1 MAVPHSRRVVTDER
15 GAAPL
20 VAAVALGLVTLVLAL
35 FMATVLLASTMTSQA
50 SGCGP
55 GSPVPASAD
64 LDPAILAAIN
74 ALKPNYEQVAAEKN
88 LSWALLAAIDYRED
102 GNDPNQSALSGEPIG
117 ATNPDSGA
125 VTTSKLDSIVQAA
138 DHMKEMAA
146 SVYGVTLTAASGGD
160 DVKNAFVA
168 YNRGYSYKQD
178 GAAADTSPYVMN
190 QYDEAHHNMVFP
202 NIAGETLAGRTD
214 TRPGAFTV
222 FTRLGGSS
230 TSACGGLSGNKIV
243 AIAQQQLNLAEI
255 PKGCNCG
262 PEIQKFLGS
271 SGGEEWCAD
280 FVSWVYNAAGVP
292 FTGGA
297 DGGWRLPGVSGIHQ
311 WFADHGVWHDRGSAD
326 VPQPGDV
333 VDFGGGGH
341 TGIVEKVDG
350 TTLDTIEGNT
360 SDQVARRSYSDYA
373 SSGDIAGWGRQTLAS
388 SAPTPAALG
397 PDRPALVAA

>member
-1 MAVPHSRRVVTDER
+1 MKPAAILT
-15 GAAPL
+15 GAIGA
-20 VAAVALGLVTLVLAL
+20 VLAL
-35 FMATVLLASTMTSQA
+35 LVGTMAIGGLLMGASA

-88 LSWALLAAIDYRED
+88 LSWALLAGIDYRED
-102 GNDPNQSALSGEPIG
+102 ANDPNQSALSGEPIG

-125 VTTSKLDSIVQAA
+125 VTTSKLDSIAQAA
-138 DHMKEMAA
+138 DHVREMAA
-146 SVYGVTLTAASGGD
+146 SVYGVTLTATSGGD
-160 DVKNAFVA
+160 EVKNAFVA

-178 GAAADTSPYVMN
+178 GAPADSSPYVMN
-190 QYDEAHHNMVFP
+190 QYDDAHHNMVFP

-243 AIAQQQLNLAEI
+243 AIAQQQLNLAEV
-255 PKGCNCG
+255 PRGCNCG

-271 SGGEEWCAD
+271 SAGEEWCAD
-280 FVSWVYNAAGVP
+280 FVSWTYNAAGVA

-297 DGGWRLPGVSGIHQ
+297 DGGWRLPGVAGIRQ
-311 WFADHGVWHDRGSAD
+311 WLADHGGWHDRGAGD
-326 VPQPGDV
+326 VAQPGDV
-333 VDFGGGGH
+333 VAFSGDSH
-341 TGIVEKVDG
+341 TGIVEKLDG

-360 SDQVARRSYSDYA
+360 ADQVARRSYPDYVNA
-373 SSGDIAGWGRQTLAS
+373 RDIAGWGRQVAV
-388 SAPTPAALG
+388 APPPPPAALG
-397 PDRPALVAA
+397 TDSSALVAP